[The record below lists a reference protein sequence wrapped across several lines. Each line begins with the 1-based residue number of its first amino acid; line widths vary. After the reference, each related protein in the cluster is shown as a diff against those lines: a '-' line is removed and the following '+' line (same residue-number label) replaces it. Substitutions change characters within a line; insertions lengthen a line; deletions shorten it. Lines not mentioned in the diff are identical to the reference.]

1 MAKEEERRGM
11 SREEAGRKGGESS
24 AGKARHF
31 TSESKERLVEGAK
44 KGGEHSAGTEKHY
57 TPESKE
63 RQIEGARKGGEHS
76 HGGGRPKED

>member
-1 MAKEEERRGM
+1 MPKEEEREGM
-11 SREEAGRKGGESS
+11 SREEAGRKGGEAS
-24 AGKARHF
+24 AGKVRHF
-31 TSESKERLVEGAK
+31 TPESKERLREGAR

-76 HGGGRPKED
+76 HKND